1 MKKKSKQKPK
11 EEIKKVSA
19 SEVANMFLEEETNK
33 TSLTKSQL
41 NEIKNLVKVE
51 TFSHLATSITEL
63 SPIDR
68 EIMEDYSEGMTD
80 REIKQKYQV
89 SQDYLFNL
97 YAVPSFITEVKKRV
111 AGLTDKE
118 NLLRFNSRVGLRLLE
133 TFNRIDDE
141 TLAEMP
147 IDKLLKAIKENMDT
161 AQKLMGEDKVSIK
174 VDITQMVTKS
184 QIDTNRLN
192 ITPEGAIDIDVEYP
206 SYDPEKEEVIGEWKD
221 D

>member
-1 MKKKSKQKPK
+1 MKKRAKQKPK

-19 SEVANMFLEEETNK
+19 SEIAKEFLEVESNK
-33 TSLTKSQL
+33 SSLTKSQL
-41 NEIKNLVKVE
+41 DEIKNLVKVE
-51 TFSHLATSITEL
+51 TFSTLATSITDL
-63 SPIDR
+63 SPTDR
-68 EIMEDYSEGMTD
+68 QIMEDYAEGMTD
-80 REIKQKYQV
+80 KEIRRKYKV

-118 NLLRFNSRVGLRLLE
+118 NLIRFNSRVGLRLLE

-141 TLAEMP
+141 TLSEMP

-184 QIDTNRLN
+184 HIDSNRLN
-192 ITPEGAIDIDVEYP
+192 ITPEGAIDIEVEYP

>member
-19 SEVANMFLEEETNK
+19 SEVANIFLEEETNK

-184 QIDTNRLN
+184 QIDSNRLN